1 MRILF
6 LSPRQCWPPVSGAK
20 LRDYHLARALGQRS
34 ELTYVYFA
42 DSNDQASEKALD
54 FCRRVV
60 PIPRPAMYTP
70 AKLVRGLL
78 GRQPLPIVNYS
89 SSKMNAAASDI
100 FRGQSFDLVHA
111 DSLHMESAVA
121 GLRNARVIYNWHNIE
136 SELMFRYAQE
146 TGSALRRFYA
156 SITSRRL
163 KRAESEILTS
173 AFGHIVCS
181 ERERGQLLTI
191 SPAARIEVIENGVDV
206 AAFEETA
213 RRAGTRHRLL
223 FVGAMSYHANI
234 EAAVYFAR
242 EVWPAIRQR
251 MPTWTLTLVGSNPHP
266 RVQALADQPGIE
278 VTGTVPDTRAYYR
291 EAIAAI
297 APLRSGSGTRL
308 KILEAMA
315 AGVPVVSTKLGAEG
329 LAVVPGKHILL
340 AESPAEWLEA
350 LASFECQ
357 GQLWQALRA
366 AGLELVRS
374 RYDWQALGQALYE
387 TYGRWLEQAR

>member
-20 LRDYHLARALGQRS
+20 LRDYHLARALGNRS

-42 DSNDQASEKALD
+42 DSGDQAQEKALN

-89 SSKMNAAASDI
+89 SPRMNAAVSDM

-111 DSLHMESAVA
+111 DSIHMAAAVA
-121 GLRNARVIYNWHNIE
+121 GLGNARVIYNWHNIE

-146 TGSALRRFYA
+146 TGSAVRRIYA
-156 SITSRRL
+156 SITARRL

-173 AFGHIVCS
+173 AFGQIVCS
-181 ERERGQLLTI
+181 ERERRQLFTT
-191 SPAARIEVIENGVDV
+191 SPGARIEVIENGVDV
-206 AAFEETA
+206 PAFEETA
-213 RRAGTRHRLL
+213 RTSGSRHRLL

-234 EAAVYFAR
+234 EAAVSFAR
-242 EVWPAIRQR
+242 DVWPAIRQR
-251 MPTWTLTLVGSNPHP
+251 MPDWTLTLVGSNPHP
-266 RVQALADQPGIE
+266 RVQALADQPAIE

-297 APLRSGSGTRL
+297 APLRSGGGTRL

-315 AGVPVVSTKLGAEG
+315 AGVPVVSSKLGAEG
-329 LAVVPGKHILL
+329 LAVVPGTHILV
-340 AESPAEWLEA
+340 AETSAEWLEA
-350 LASFECQ
+350 LAALEGQ
-357 GQLWQALRA
+357 GEQWRAMRA
-366 AGLELVRS
+366 AGLELVKS
-374 RYDWQALGQALYE
+374 RYDWERLGQALYE